1 MQKKIIHKNIKLAK
15 KVPKRKDF
23 EIKFYEDLL
32 KNRPDFTNVLISL
45 GDAYTRKGFYQEGLA
60 IDMKL
65 AVLKPDD
72 PIVHYNLACSLSL
85 VGKSKE
91 SLEELKRAILLGY
104 DDFSYILEDKDLED
118 VRQLPEFENFF
129 AKLKKLRD

>member
-1 MQKKIIHKNIKLAK
+1 
-15 KVPKRKDF
+15 
-23 EIKFYEDLL
+23 
-32 KNRPDFTNVLISL
+32 
-45 GDAYTRKGFYQEGLA
+45 
-60 IDMKL
+60 
-65 AVLKPDD
+65 
-72 PIVHYNLACSLSL
+72 

-91 SLEELKRAILLGY
+91 SLEELKRAILLGH